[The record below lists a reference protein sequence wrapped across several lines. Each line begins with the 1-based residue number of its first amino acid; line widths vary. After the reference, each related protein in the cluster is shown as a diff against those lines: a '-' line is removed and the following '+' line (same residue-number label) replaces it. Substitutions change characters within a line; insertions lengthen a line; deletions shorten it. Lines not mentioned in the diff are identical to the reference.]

1 MRTMIDV
8 PPSFVITIIIV
19 LAVATALLFGCD
31 SNEPEPESPNIE
43 LTIKTLKAETEF
55 GALDAERI
63 DPPL

>member
-1 MRTMIDV
+1 M
-8 PPSFVITIIIV
+8 
-19 LAVATALLFGCD
+19 ATTLLFGCD

>member
-1 MRTMIDV
+1 MTLTNFL
-8 PPSFVITIIIV
+8 PPVI
-19 LAVATALLFGCD
+19 LALAMATTLLFGCD
-31 SNEPEPESPNIE
+31 CNEPEPESPNIE